1 MNNQDTQII
10 IDVFQKYAENAA
22 LTDSENKT
30 LEKLRLI
37 KKQTETQ
44 DKFRTE
50 MNELQ
55 TQLNNLNESK

>member
-10 IDVFQKYAENAA
+10 IDVFEKYAENSA

-37 KKQTETQ
+37 KKQMDAQ

-50 MNELQ
+50 MNDLQ
-55 TQLNNLNESK
+55 NQLNNLSK

>member
-30 LEKLRLI
+30 LEKLQLI
-37 KKQTETQ
+37 KKQMDVQ

-50 MNELQ
+50 MNDLQ
-55 TQLNNLNESK
+55 TQLNKLSK

>member
-10 IDVFQKYAENAA
+10 IDVFQKYAENTA
-22 LTDSENKT
+22 LTDSENKV

-37 KKQTETQ
+37 KQQMDVQ

-50 MNELQ
+50 MNDLQ
-55 TQLNNLNESK
+55 TQLSNLNK

>member
-30 LEKLRLI
+30 LEKLQLI
-37 KKQTETQ
+37 KKQMDVQ
-44 DKFRTE
+44 DKFRTD
-50 MNELQ
+50 MNDLQ
-55 TQLNNLNESK
+55 TQLNNLSK

>member
-37 KKQTETQ
+37 KKQMDAQ

-50 MNELQ
+50 MNDLQ
-55 TQLNNLNESK
+55 TQLNNLSK

>member
-10 IDVFQKYAENAA
+10 IDVFQKYAENNA

-37 KKQTETQ
+37 KKQMETQ

-50 MNELQ
+50 MNDLQ
-55 TQLNNLNESK
+55 IQLSNLNK

>member
-10 IDVFQKYAENAA
+10 IDVFQKYAENSA

-37 KKQTETQ
+37 KKQMDAQ
-44 DKFRTE
+44 DTFRTE
-50 MNELQ
+50 MNDLQ
-55 TQLNNLNESK
+55 AQLNDLSK

>member
-37 KKQTETQ
+37 KKQMDVQ
-44 DKFRTE
+44 DEFRTT
-50 MNELQ
+50 MNDLQ
-55 TQLNNLNESK
+55 TQLNDLSK

>member
-10 IDVFQKYAENAA
+10 IDVFEKYAENSA

-37 KKQTETQ
+37 KKQMDIQ
-44 DKFRTE
+44 DNFRTD
-50 MNELQ
+50 MNDLQ
-55 TQLNNLNESK
+55 TQLANLSK

>member
-37 KKQTETQ
+37 KKQMDVQ

-50 MNELQ
+50 MNDLQ
-55 TQLNNLNESK
+55 TQLSNLNK